1 MKNNKIT
8 NVLFLFLFVGGSL
21 FTMEVEETVGPE
33 AFKIEVQKVRDKIK
47 LIQASDDILT
57 PIITSF
63 YANPEPITT
72 ILPSGSFNQEP
83 CYNKKH
89 TGTILNLSNSFITT
103 LNEQLKFGEQN
114 TSDLNCI
121 KVSDHL
127 NFFIKII
134 SSKSIN
140 KILEKF
146 VELDGFKSSPNQYKD
161 QIKQLRQNSTINCM
175 LLNMLSPHS
184 NPTYSSSSQEIG
196 ILNALYMPKTDL
208 TTLNSLENSL
218 SPIVE
223 FHFTNGYDFN
233 NWVKVMINNCKQPD

>member
-63 YANPEPITT
+63 YANPEPIT

-83 CYNKKH
+83 CYNKNHH
-89 TGTILNLSNSFITT
+89 TDTILTLSNNFITT
-103 LNEQLKFGEQN
+103 FNKKLKSGEQN
-114 TSDLNCI
+114 TSDLNCV
-121 KVSDHL
+121 KVSEHL

-134 SSKSIN
+134 RSKLIN
-140 KILEKF
+140 TMVEKLF
-146 VELDGFKSSPNQYKD
+146 ESDGFKSLPNPDKKKIERLKEKILIYS
-161 QIKQLRQNSTINCM
+161 I
-175 LLNMLSPHS
+175 LLATVSPHS
-184 NPTYSSSSQEIG
+184 NPTYSSSQEIG
-196 ILNALYMPKTDL
+196 ILNALYMPKTDVDI
-208 TTLNSLENSL
+208 LNSLENSL

-223 FHFTNGYDFN
+223 FHYKNNYNLN
-233 NWVKVMINNCKQPD
+233 NWVEIMTLQKTD

>member
-21 FTMEVEETVGPE
+21 FTMEVKETVGPE
-33 AFKIEVQKVRDKIK
+33 AFKIEVKKVYNKIK

-63 YANPEPITT
+63 YANPEPIT

-89 TGTILNLSNSFITT
+89 TGTILNLSNNFITT
-103 LNEQLKFGEQN
+103 FNEKLKFGEQT
-114 TSDLNCI
+114 TSNLDSI

-146 VELDGFKSSPNQYKD
+146 VELDGFKSLPNPDKEKIKRPKKD
-161 QIKQLRQNSTINCM
+161 M
-175 LLNMLSPHS
+175 LTHSILLTMLSPHS
-184 NPTYSSSSQEIG
+184 NQTYSSSQNIG
-196 ILNALYMPKTDL
+196 ILNALYMPETDV
-208 TTLNSLENSL
+208 TTLKSLENSL

-233 NWVKVMINNCKQPD
+233 NWVKIITNNCKKPD